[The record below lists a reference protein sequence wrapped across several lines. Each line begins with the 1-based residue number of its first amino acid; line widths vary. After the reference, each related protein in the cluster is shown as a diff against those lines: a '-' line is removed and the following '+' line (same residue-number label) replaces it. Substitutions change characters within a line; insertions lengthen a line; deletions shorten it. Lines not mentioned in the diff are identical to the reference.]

1 MATTSAMGSKPPAL
15 PQSLVERCARGD
27 DLAWEALYREHRA
40 AASRF
45 LLRLG
50 VRREAL
56 EDTCQEVFLQA
67 FRFLPKFRGD
77 CSFRTWLYKIC
88 VSEARRT
95 RRKGQLKSML
105 MGFLSARSSELS
117 SGEIGEARS
126 VRLVQ
131 EALDGLPESE
141 RLVFVLYELE
151 GMSGREVADVAD
163 CPEATV
169 FRRLH
174 YARKQFKQHI
184 VDQGVTS

>member
-15 PQSLVERCARGD
+15 PQSLVERCAKGD
-27 DLAWEALYREHRA
+27 DLAWEALYREHRT

-50 VRREAL
+50 VKREAL

-77 CSFRTWLYKIC
+77 CTFRTWLYKIC

-95 RRKGQLKSML
+95 RRRGQLKGIL
-105 MGFLSARSSELS
+105 TGFLSARSSELS
-117 SGEIGEARS
+117 SGELGEARS

-131 EALDGLPESE
+131 EALDGLHEAD

-151 GMSGREVADVAD
+151 GLSGREVAEVAE

-174 YARKQFKQHI
+174 YARKQFTQHI